1 MVLIDYHPFAAR
13 NLSFSNVHRRLH
25 IFIAVGPHDVSMIAG
40 LFVWFATVCAIFH
53 VVFGG
58 LDLSPLVFMDALE
71 SLNIFVRYAVSAVT
85 CQIILWMQ
93 LVVVRHELRHQ
104 KP

>member
-1 MVLIDYHPFAAR
+1 MSI
-13 NLSFSNVHRRLH
+13 
-25 IFIAVGPHDVSMIAG
+25 IAD

-58 LDLSPLVFMDALE
+58 LDLSLLIFMDALDA
-71 SLNIFVRYAVSAVT
+71 LNIFVRYAVSAVT
-85 CQIILWMQ
+85 CQIKLWMQ

-104 KP
+104 KPRIKQNRPRSERAGKHVFECVVDTGGFVHQL